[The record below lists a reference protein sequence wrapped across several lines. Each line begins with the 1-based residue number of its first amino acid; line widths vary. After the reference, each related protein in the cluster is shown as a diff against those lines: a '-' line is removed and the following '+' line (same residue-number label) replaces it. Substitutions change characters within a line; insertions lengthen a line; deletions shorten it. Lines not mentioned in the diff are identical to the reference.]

1 MSFVTATVDTVWV
14 FLLAAIYALMEIEME
29 GKHGWA
35 KHLPTTKN
43 ILGQF
48 TLYHVY
54 MLLFLALLFSGWFG
68 TRFVA
73 GCSSG
78 WTVVFHFAFYFLL
91 WLLVEDF
98 LWFVF
103 NPHYTLD
110 RYRKDVIPWHKIWVG
125 DRVPAHNVG
134 GLVVLALLA
143 VGAAGNGELWLSL
156 GISGVMLL
164 ACVFVAPAY
173 HKFYVRTHQPYM

>member
-1 MSFVTATVDTVWV
+1 
-14 FLLAAIYALMEIEME
+14 ME

-73 GCSSG
+73 GCASG

-98 LWFVF
+98 CGSCSILITPLIVIEKQDLAQA
-103 NPHYTLD
+103 LD
-110 RYRKDVIPWHKIWVG
+110 WRSRAGPQRGGDSSSRTVSGGCGQWGSLALVG
-125 DRVPAHNVG
+125 DF
-134 GLVVLALLA
+134 
-143 VGAAGNGELWLSL
+143 
-156 GISGVMLL
+156 GVMLV
-164 ACVFVAPAY
+164 ACVLVAPQY
-173 HKFYVRTHQPYM
+173 HKFYVQTHQPYCSLFVASLAPRLATRLAPSLTRAWR

>member
-1 MSFVTATVDTVWV
+1 MTFVTAAVDTVWV
-14 FLLAAIYALMEIEME
+14 FLPGNHRGCEVEIE

-54 MLLFLALLFSGWFG
+54 MLLFLVLLFSGWFG
-68 TRFVA
+68 SRFVA
-73 GCSSG
+73 GCASG

-110 RYRKDVIPWHKIWVG
+110 RYEKG
-125 DRVPAHNVG
+125 TF
-134 GLVVLALLA
+134 
-143 VGAAGNGELWLSL
+143 L
-156 GISGVMLL
+156 GTSSGFATV
-164 ACVFVAPAY
+164 CRP
-173 HKFYVRTHQPYM
+173 TTWQE